1 MSATYRAWQAG
12 FVRRWHTNFDLCDT
26 IDCDAGHQNRV
37 CILILKLF
45 PDASRALLVR
55 AMTHDQG
62 EVATGDVPYDAKRA
76 NPALRRMVSDLEDA
90 EIDGQGL
97 PQPDITDT
105 EAQALK
111 LCDWLD
117 AWLWMMRHRPH
128 LSTRADWQAQLT
140 AMIEAASSLGVSDLV
155 ASPVGSA
162 LAAVRFVA
170 DGVANDPGF
179 FEVQP

>member
-26 IDCDAGHQNRV
+26 ADCDAGHQNRV

-55 AMTHDQG
+55 AATHDQG
-62 EVATGDVPYDAKRA
+62 EVAAGDVSYDAKRA
-76 NPALRRMVSDLEDA
+76 NPAFGQMAAEMEAA
-90 EIDGQGL
+90 EIASQCL
-97 PQPDITDT
+97 PQPDITAA
-105 EAQALK
+105 EARALK

-128 LSTRADWQAQLT
+128 LATRDDWAAQFS
-140 AMIEAASSLGVSDLV
+140 AMIETA
-155 ASPVGSA
+155 SA
-162 LAAVRFVA
+162 LGLQDRVLRLAGAAMSKEARI
-170 DGVANDPGF
+170 
-179 FEVQP
+179 